1 MKKYLLLLVAAA
13 TMLASGC
20 LKSSD
25 VDDLVFSTT
34 FYGKVVK
41 NNGEPLANTR
51 VSIGTIH
58 YDEVLSAFTDTD
70 GKFSFTIDYTTFYD
84 NFRSRPDRIEIENE
98 SFKFGGYGQK
108 SCDLGT
114 LHMERI

>member
-25 VDDLVFSTT
+25 ADDLVFSTT

-51 VSIGTIH
+51 VSIGTGTYSYYEI
-58 YDEVLSAFTDTD
+58 LTAFTDTE
-70 GKFSFTIDYTTFYD
+70 GKFSFTIDYNSYD
-84 NFRSRPDRIEIENE
+84 GSLPDQIIIKGELFN
-98 SFKFGGYGQK
+98 FGGYGQK

-114 LHMERI
+114 LHMEEI